1 LLWCYA
7 AAGSLTFTVQQ
18 MALVNSVTG
27 IARSATGWTCC
38 DWFTQLYIC
47 HRAAGMHDHVLRV
60 HSERDRVVGKLV
72 NDGTAVAV
80 MLEDAAAAVM

>member
-1 LLWCYA
+1 
-7 AAGSLTFTVQQ
+7 
-18 MALVNSVTG
+18 
-27 IARSATGWTCC
+27 
-38 DWFTQLYIC
+38 
-47 HRAAGMHDHVLRV
+47 MHDHVLRV